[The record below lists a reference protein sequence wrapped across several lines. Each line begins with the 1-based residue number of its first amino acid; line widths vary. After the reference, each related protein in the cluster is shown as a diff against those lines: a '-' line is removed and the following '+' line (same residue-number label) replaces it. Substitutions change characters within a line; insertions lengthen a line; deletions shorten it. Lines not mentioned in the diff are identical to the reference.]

1 MRLQRGWR
9 KRERVHSNS
18 GREKRLKGREGE
30 SEPEA
35 DAELK
40 AGGRQVFGQL
50 PGLRECRERLVITFS
65 LEEGGRGRL
74 ITTALSALVSDR

>member
-1 MRLQRGWR
+1 M
-9 KRERVHSNS
+9 
-18 GREKRLKGREGE
+18 KGREGE
-30 SEPEA
+30 SEREA

-50 PGLRECRERLVITFS
+50 PGHRERRERLVITFS

-74 ITTALSALVSDR
+74 ITTALSALVSDG

>member
-18 GREKRLKGREGE
+18 EREKRLKGREGE
-30 SEPEA
+30 SEREA

-40 AGGRQVFGQL
+40 AGGRQVFGQTARAQGTQRMTRNYFL
-50 PGLRECRERLVITFS
+50 IK
-65 LEEGGRGRL
+65 RGRQRSSNYYCL
-74 ITTALSALVSDR
+74 KCAGK